1 MSKFIISSML
11 AMTMSAVLVIE
22 AKGQDFV
29 PLAQWLTQP
38 EGKKNKIY
46 AFERCAALN
55 TAILAHGE
63 KNIDSE
69 TVQSMDE
76 KTKTFLALAVMLSKK
91 QNGSTLEA
99 NNDQVD
105 ADTTRVAKIYL
116 DRLKNNY
123 ASTGL
128 VFGND
133 ELIKS
138 DLKICKEVSDSLAKS
153 GIQ

>member
-11 AMTMSAVLVIE
+11 AMTMSVVFAIE
-22 AKGQDFV
+22 AKAQDFV
-29 PLAQWLTQP
+29 PLAQWLKQP

-63 KNIDSE
+63 KNIDSQ

-76 KTKTFLALAVMLSKK
+76 TFLALAVMLSKK
-91 QNGSTLEA
+91 QNSSTLEA
-99 NNDQVD
+99 NNNQVD

-128 VFGND
+128 AFGND

-138 DLKICKEVSDSLAKS
+138 DLTICKEVSDSLAKS